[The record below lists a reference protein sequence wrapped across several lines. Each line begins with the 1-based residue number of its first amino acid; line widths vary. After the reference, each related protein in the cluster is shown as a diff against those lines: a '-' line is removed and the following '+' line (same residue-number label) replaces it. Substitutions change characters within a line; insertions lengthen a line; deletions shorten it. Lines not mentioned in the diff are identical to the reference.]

1 MSKGEKIAL
10 SIILLVAA
18 VVRIYGFSD
27 FSLSNDELSAI
38 ARLNYDSFYDLIMQG
53 VRIDGHPPAAQ
64 VILYYMTR
72 MFVDSVFVVRFPFVL
87 AGIASVYFVFR
98 LAKEWIS
105 TSAALLV
112 AALFA
117 TLAFPILYSRLAR
130 PYALG
135 MLFVS
140 MASFF
145 WIRIVKKKEK
155 PSDFVWLALSLAL
168 CGFSH
173 YFAALVGAILSVTG
187 FFLVGKTRLG
197 KYALAL
203 VGGFILFAPYITVF
217 LYQLNTGGVGQ
228 WLGPPENDWLLNH
241 IYYAFNNSNLLFAF
255 AVLLGVG
262 GFAIRNSK
270 KSFINH
276 VLPLLLFLF
285 PFLIGFF
292 YSRWVNPVLQ
302 NSTLVFS
309 FPFLLVFLFSGWENG
324 KRLVAYIATA
334 MLLSVTAYSTVVH
347 GKFFKTNHFG
357 VFKELAQHVT
367 EWNKEVEN
375 DALLIGDYNSPFYIH
390 YYLDRIEPIELDLY
404 RTSDDE
410 GSKNL
415 KQAVSKSSDSY
426 AIYSWSTINQSPEI
440 QEIIRDQFHE
450 EVKREAYFNSEAI
463 MFKRSTRPKPDAS
476 FAFEKSKIW
485 NLNPDKIE
493 KDSVEGIRITVD
505 SESPYGPTFQS
516 ELKELLDKGFSEIV
530 TRIEFEGLGSET
542 DVQIV
547 YEQTNEEGG
556 YAWESDKIGPQII
569 SKDSDWA
576 VCNYLI
582 KPNENPGEIK
592 VYPWSPKGE
601 AFTISKMEVWFR

>member
-27 FSLSNDELSAI
+27 FSLSNDELSAL
-38 ARLNYDSFYDLIMQG
+38 ARLNYDSLYDLIMQG

-72 MFVDSVFVVRFPFVL
+72 WFGNNVFIVRLPFAL

-98 LAKEWIS
+98 MAKEWIS

-112 AALFA
+112 TALFA

-140 MASFF
+140 MASLF
-145 WIRIVKKKEK
+145 WIRIVKKKER

-187 FFLVGKTRLG
+187 FFLVGKTRLS

-203 VGGFILFAPYITVF
+203 LGGFILFAPYITVF

-241 IYYAFNNSNLLFAF
+241 IYYAFNQS
-255 AVLLGVG
+255 VLVLVSV
-262 GFAIRNSK
+262 FLVCIRGYSVYNPK
-270 KSFINH
+270 KSFVNQG
-276 VLPLLLFLF
+276 LPLFLF
-285 PFLIGFF
+285 LLPFLVGFL
-292 YSRWVNPVLQ
+292 YSKWVNPVLQ
-302 NSTLVFS
+302 NSTLLFS
-309 FPFLLVFLFSGWENG
+309 FPFLLVFLFSGWKDG
-324 KRLVAYIATA
+324 RTA
-334 MLLSVTAYSTVVH
+334 MNTITAVALMLITLLSTIVE
-347 GKFFKTNHFG
+347 GKFYQTDHFG
-357 VFKELAQHVT
+357 VFKELAQHVV
-367 EWNKEVEN
+367 EWNDEIEN

-390 YYLDRIEPIELDLY
+390 YYLDRLEPLQFDLY

-410 GSKNL
+410 GLRNL
-415 KQAVSKSSDSY
+415 KQVISKSSDSY
-426 AIYSWSTINQSPEI
+426 AIYNWSTVNQFPEI
-440 QEIIRDQFHE
+440 QEIMRDRFYE
-450 EVKREAYFNSEAI
+450 EVKRETYFNSEAI
-463 MFKRSTRPKPDAS
+463 MFKRGQRPKPDAV
-476 FAFEKSKIW
+476 FAFEKSISW
-485 NLNPDKIE
+485 NLNPDKVVR
-493 KDSVEGIRITVD
+493 DSLVGIRMVID
-505 SESPYGPTFQS
+505 SESPYGPTFQT
-516 ELKELLDKGFSEIV
+516 ELNKLMDKGVKEIV
-530 TRIEFEGLGSET
+530 TRIEFQGLQSST
-542 DVQIV
+542 DVQMV
-547 YEQTNEEGG
+547 YEQSNEEGG
-556 YAWESDKIGPQII
+556 YAWESARVGLQVI
-569 SKDSDWA
+569 SEGSDWS
-576 VCNYLI
+576 VSSYMI
-582 KPNENPGEIK
+582 KPNENLGEIK

-601 AFTISKMEVWFR
+601 SFTISKMEIWFR